1 MVFSSEGSDQYD
13 RLLNDMGYS
22 DGINLLI
29 EEHIDAS
36 QLYNTND
43 HIFTQ
48 GESFHGVYFI
58 LEGSVKIF
66 KNNYTQPLMLWI
78 GEANEFVGIT
88 SYFDDSDEYQFT
100 AVASGLNCKL
110 IYIPSDVFSKSLN
123 QISGIKEEIIKVFCK
138 RINFVELR
146 INNHIQHST
155 RKRFIDTINFIFKY
169 LYPSNQNQPETGTAF
184 RYSINDLSEMVGT
197 SKKTLRKLINEY
209 EQNNLLHVQD
219 DIIIIHDIS
228 KFREIAEV

>member
-1 MVFSSEGSDQYD
+1 
-13 RLLNDMGYS
+13 MGYS
-22 DGINLLI
+22 DDINLFI
-29 EEHIDAS
+29 KEYIATS

-48 GESFHGVYFI
+48 GESFHGVYYI
-58 LEGSVKIF
+58 LEGSVKIL
-66 KNNYTQPLMLWI
+66 KNNHNQPLMLWV
-78 GEANEFVGIT
+78 GEANEFIGIT
-88 SYFDDSDEYQFT
+88 SYFDNSDSYQFS

-110 IYIPSDVFSKSLN
+110 IYIPSDKFSESLN
-123 QISGIKEEIIKVFCK
+123 KIPGIKEEIIKVFCK

-155 RKRFIDTINFIFKY
+155 RQRFIDTISFIFKH
-169 LYPSNQNQPETGTAF
+169 LNFSEKNKSLKGPVL

-197 SKKTLRKLINEY
+197 SKRSLSKLINEY
-209 EQNNLLHVQD
+209 EHNNLLQVQG

>member
-1 MVFSSEGSDQYD
+1 
-13 RLLNDMGYS
+13 MGYS
-22 DGINLLI
+22 DDINLFI
-29 EEHIDAS
+29 KEYIATS

-48 GESFHGVYFI
+48 GESFHGVYYI
-58 LEGSVKIF
+58 LEGSVKIL
-66 KNNYTQPLMLWI
+66 KNNHNQPLMLWV
-78 GEANEFVGIT
+78 GEANEFIGIT
-88 SYFDDSDEYQFT
+88 SYFDNSDSYQFS

-110 IYIPSDVFSKSLN
+110 IYIPSDKFSESLN
-123 QISGIKEEIIKVFCK
+123 KIPGIKEEIIKVFCK

-155 RKRFIDTINFIFKY
+155 RQRFIDTISFIFKH
-169 LYPSNQNQPETGTAF
+169 LNFPEKNKSLKGPVL

-197 SKKTLRKLINEY
+197 SKRSLSKLINEY
-209 EQNNLLHVQD
+209 EHNNLLQVQG